1 MKKKNLSNRE
11 DDREKTNGPKSM
23 MNKRKK
29 NMKRL
34 GGAAGL
40 SLEAFVNAKSNTS
53 SSFSNPALIKKQ
65 REFYKNAKYVSKF
78 KKKLKQQHQP
88 NELHSDVRPSEAEN
102 ENREGSKMMNKN
114 KRSKNSLKELYE
126 KRREEEE
133 KARIEREAILKAKK
147 EERER
152 SESRRKAA
160 REKMFKKTRHGQPV
174 MKYRIEHL
182 LQLVQGSN
190 GNSTDKNL

>member
-1 MKKKNLSNRE
+1 MKKKNPSNRE

-23 MNKRKK
+23 VNKRKK

-88 NELHSDVRPSEAEN
+88 NELHSDAEN

>member
-1 MKKKNLSNRE
+1 
-11 DDREKTNGPKSM
+11 
-23 MNKRKK
+23 
-29 NMKRL
+29 
-34 GGAAGL
+34 
-40 SLEAFVNAKSNTS
+40 
-53 SSFSNPALIKKQ
+53 
-65 REFYKNAKYVSKF
+65 
-78 KKKLKQQHQP
+78 
-88 NELHSDVRPSEAEN
+88 
-102 ENREGSKMMNKN
+102 MMNKN

-133 KARIEREAILKAKK
+133 KARIEREAILKAKN

>member
-1 MKKKNLSNRE
+1 MKKKNPSNRE
-11 DDREKTNGPKSM
+11 DDKEKINGPKSM
-23 MNKRKK
+23 MNKKKK

-40 SLEAFVNAKSNTS
+40 SLEAFVNAKSNSS
-53 SSFSNPALIKKQ
+53 SSFSNPAIIKKQ

-88 NELHSDVRPSEAEN
+88 NELPSDVRPSEDEN
-102 ENREGSKMMNKN
+102 KTQEGSKMMNKN

-133 KARIEREAILKAKK
+133 RATVEREAILKEKK
-147 EERER
+147 EGRER
-152 SESRRKAA
+152 AESRRKEA

-182 LQLVQGSN
+182 LQAVLGSN
-190 GNSTDKNL
+190 GNSTDKNF

>member
-1 MKKKNLSNRE
+1 MKKKNPSNRE
-11 DDREKTNGPKSM
+11 DDKEKTNGPKSM
-23 MNKRKK
+23 MNKKKK

-40 SLEAFVNAKSNTS
+40 SLEAFVNAKSNRS
-53 SSFSNPALIKKQ
+53 SSFSNPAIIKKQ

-78 KKKLKQQHQP
+78 KKKLKQQHQS
-88 NELHSDVRPSEAEN
+88 NELPSDVRPSEDEN
-102 ENREGSKMMNKN
+102 ENQEGSKMMNKN
-114 KRSKNSLKELYE
+114 KSKNSLKELYE

-133 KARIEREAILKAKK
+133 RARVEREAILKAKK
-147 EERER
+147 EGRER
-152 SESRRKAA
+152 AESRRKAE

-182 LQLVQGSN
+182 LQAVLGSN
-190 GNSTDKNL
+190 GNSSDKKF

>member
-1 MKKKNLSNRE
+1 MKKKNPGNRE
-11 DDREKTNGPKSM
+11 DDKEKTNGPKSM

-40 SLEAFVNAKSNTS
+40 SLEAFVNAKANTS

-88 NELHSDVRPSEAEN
+88 NEIPSDAEN

-133 KARIEREAILKAKK
+133 KAKIEREAILKAKK

-190 GNSTDKNL
+190 ENSTDKNL

>member
-1 MKKKNLSNRE
+1 L
-11 DDREKTNGPKSM
+11 
-23 MNKRKK
+23 
-29 NMKRL
+29 L
-34 GGAAGL
+34 L
-40 SLEAFVNAKSNTS
+40 
-53 SSFSNPALIKKQ
+53 Q
-65 REFYKNAKYVSKF
+65 
-78 KKKLKQQHQP
+78 
-88 NELHSDVRPSEAEN
+88 AEN

-182 LQLVQGSN
+182 LKLVQGSN

>member
-1 MKKKNLSNRE
+1 MGSRNWKFSVRFLVYNCFQDWHESQIR
-11 DDREKTNGPKSM
+11 
-23 MNKRKK
+23 
-29 NMKRL
+29 
-34 GGAAGL
+34 
-40 SLEAFVNAKSNTS
+40 TS
-53 SSFSNPALIKKQ
+53 HLQFQLLLQ
-65 REFYKNAKYVSKF
+65 
-78 KKKLKQQHQP
+78 
-88 NELHSDVRPSEAEN
+88 AEN

>member
-1 MKKKNLSNRE
+1 MGSRNLKFSVRFLVYNCFQDWHESQIR
-11 DDREKTNGPKSM
+11 
-23 MNKRKK
+23 
-29 NMKRL
+29 
-34 GGAAGL
+34 
-40 SLEAFVNAKSNTS
+40 TS
-53 SSFSNPALIKKQ
+53 HLQFQLLLQ
-65 REFYKNAKYVSKF
+65 
-78 KKKLKQQHQP
+78 
-88 NELHSDVRPSEAEN
+88 AEN

>member
-1 MKKKNLSNRE
+1 MYNCFQDWHESQIR
-11 DDREKTNGPKSM
+11 
-23 MNKRKK
+23 
-29 NMKRL
+29 
-34 GGAAGL
+34 
-40 SLEAFVNAKSNTS
+40 TS
-53 SSFSNPALIKKQ
+53 HLQFQLLLQ
-65 REFYKNAKYVSKF
+65 
-78 KKKLKQQHQP
+78 
-88 NELHSDVRPSEAEN
+88 AEN

>member
-1 MKKKNLSNRE
+1 MKKKNPSNRE
-11 DDREKTNGPKSM
+11 DDREKTNGPKSV

-88 NELHSDVRPSEAEN
+88 NELPSDAEN

>member
-1 MKKKNLSNRE
+1 MKKKNPSNRE
-11 DDREKTNGPKSM
+11 EDKEKINGPKSM
-23 MNKRKK
+23 MNKKKK

-40 SLEAFVNAKSNTS
+40 SLEAFVNAKSNSS
-53 SSFSNPALIKKQ
+53 SSFSNPAIIKKQ

-88 NELHSDVRPSEAEN
+88 NELPQI
-102 ENREGSKMMNKN
+102 KMMNKN

-133 KARIEREAILKAKK
+133 RATVEREAILKEKK
-147 EERER
+147 EGRER
-152 SESRRKAA
+152 AESAEKRRGRRCSRRPA
-160 REKMFKKTRHGQPV
+160 MDSP
-174 MKYRIEHL
+174 L
-182 LQLVQGSN
+182 
-190 GNSTDKNL
+190 